1 MKKNDK
7 YGLIVII
14 TIAAVISTGI
24 VTYAVSKSNWAMNK
38 NMTEQT
44 SNTDTKSNSTDSNK
58 YATLKG
64 DDFDEAFIAD
74 MLAHHEGAISMSE
87 MAGAATDRKEILDL
101 SQAIMQSQSQE
112 LVKMQA
118 WQAQWGYESTMGG
131 HASHSGMGNDM
142 SGTMMDMGEELEGL
156 KGSEFDKKFLELM
169 IEHHQQAI
177 DMSQYADT
185 NAAHQETKDLAK
197 AIIIALEAEITQMKQ
212 WQKEWGYSTAKT
224 TDSMPGM
231 NH

>member
-1 MKKNDK
+1 MQKNK
-7 YGLIVII
+7 YILIVIA
-14 TIAAVISTGI
+14 TIIAVAIAGSTVYTIGRNSAI
-24 VTYAVSKSNWAMNK
+24 ENRPSNVQP
-38 NMTEQT
+38 T
-44 SNTDTKSNSTDSNK
+44 TKDGTAENVNK

-64 DDFDEAFIAD
+64 DEFDEAYIAD

-101 SQAIMQSQSQE
+101 SQTIMQSQSQE

-118 WQAQWGYESTMGG
+118 WQSEWGYESTMGG

-185 NAAHQETKDLAK
+185 NAAHQETKNLAN
-197 AIIIALEAEITQMKQ
+197 AIIDAQEAEIVQMKQ
-212 WQKEWGYSTAKT
+212 WQNEWGYGSAKT